1 MREKLEDN
9 RSLLAFAFAKS
20 SDVISIYAERNQSFF
35 FVQYIEYIFL
45 TRGEE
50 RKDALLIS
58 RPLSSQKRVY
68 DQTSGGFLFNLSN
81 HR

>member
-9 RSLLAFAFAKS
+9 LSRSQNPP
-20 SDVISIYAERNQSFF
+20 DVISIYAERNQSFF

-58 RPLSSQKRVY
+58 RPLSSQKRLY